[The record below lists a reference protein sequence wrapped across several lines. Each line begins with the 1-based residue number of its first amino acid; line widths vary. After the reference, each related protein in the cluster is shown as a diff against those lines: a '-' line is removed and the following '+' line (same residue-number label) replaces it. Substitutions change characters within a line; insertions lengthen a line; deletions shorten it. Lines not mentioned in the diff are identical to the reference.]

1 MGSLRRS
8 CRGSGVMTTAREIA
22 ADLGAA
28 WLFWAE
34 HGQEG
39 SIDGGEHRRRRGLDE
54 PAVSRFGGMAAT
66 GSRWAHGGLGLTELG
81 RLVPRFCVDWAGRV
95 CSGGGRQGGSWT
107 ARVMRTGVGWAG
119 EHRPDEMMSE
129 LILNL
134 VSSVLQVTAE
144 DGFVVIEMLVN

>member
-1 MGSLRRS
+1 
-8 CRGSGVMTTAREIA
+8 MTTAREIA
-22 ADLGAA
+22 TDLGAA

-54 PAVSRFGGMAAT
+54 PARVAEGKAA
-66 GSRWAHGGLGLTELG
+66 A
-81 RLVPRFCVDWAGRV
+81 
-95 CSGGGRQGGSWT
+95 WT